1 MPFIFCFTGTI
12 PSTRI
17 MLLIVLLFSYASLL
31 FGQDTIVLN
40 RNNLDHSI
48 AKQFTIYESSQDI
61 SVDKF
66 LSNKNTLKSKKKLKN
81 SEANLDFTTKTYF
94 VHFRIKNS

>member
-1 MPFIFCFTGTI
+1 MGTI

-66 LSNKNTLKSKKKLKN
+66 LSNKNTLKSKKKTEKLRSKFRFHDKN
-81 SEANLDFTTKTYF
+81 IFCSF
-94 VHFRIKNS
+94 